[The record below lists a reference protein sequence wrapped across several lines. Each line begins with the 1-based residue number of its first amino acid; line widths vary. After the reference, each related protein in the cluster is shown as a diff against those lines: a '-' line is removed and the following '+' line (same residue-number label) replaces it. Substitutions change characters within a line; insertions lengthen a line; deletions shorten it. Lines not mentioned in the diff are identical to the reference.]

1 MKTITEIQIIPIKP
15 QNGLIAFSSFIL
27 YESIYC
33 SSVAI
38 STKPD
43 GNYRLIYPTKKVN
56 QKDMNIFY
64 PINKKAGD
72 LIEKEVIKKLKEVM
86 NYDRYGFNNNI
97 PT

>member
-1 MKTITEIQIIPIKP
+1 MKTISDIQIIPIKP

-43 GNYRLIYPTKKVN
+43 GDYRLIYPTKKLN
-56 QKDMNIFY
+56 HKGIHIY
-64 PINKKAGD
+64 HPINKTIGE
-72 LIEKEVIKKLKEVM
+72 LIEKEVIKQFKKVM
-86 NYDRYGFNNNI
+86 KNDRHNLNYNTR
-97 PT
+97 T